1 MFKSWQFCRT
11 HIPFLTTE
19 KLPTPEQGI
28 ITGVRNELSEIL
40 PIAIKLSQN
49 YPNPFNPAT
58 KIEFSLPKR
67 SETSLIIYNVLGQ
80 EVKRLLDGDLA
91 AGDYE
96 LFWDASRYSS
106 GVYLYE
112 LRTEKYRFV
121 RKMLLV
127 K

>member
-1 MFKSWQFCRT
+1 M
-11 HIPFLTTE
+11 
-19 KLPTPEQGI
+19 PTPEQGI
-28 ITGVRNELSEIL
+28 IIGVRNELSEIL

-49 YPNPFNPAT
+49 YPNPFNLVT

-67 SETSLIIYNVLGQ
+67 SETSLVIYNVLGQ
-80 EVKRLLDGDLA
+80 EVKRLLGGDLA

-96 LFWDASRYSS
+96 IFWDASGYSS

-112 LRTEKYRFV
+112 LRTEKYRFM
-121 RKMLLV
+121 RKMLLL

>member
-1 MFKSWQFCRT
+1 M
-11 HIPFLTTE
+11 
-19 KLPTPEQGI
+19 PTPEQGK
-28 ITGVRNELSEIL
+28 ITSVNNDLSENL
-40 PIAIKLSQN
+40 PKDMELSQN

-58 KIEFSLPKR
+58 KIEFSLLKR
-67 SETSLIIYNVLGQ
+67 AETSLIIYNVLDQ
-80 EVKRLLDGDLA
+80 KVKRLLDGDHA

-96 LFWDASRYSS
+96 LFWDASGNSS

-121 RKMLLV
+121 RKMSVL

>member
-1 MFKSWQFCRT
+1 M
-11 HIPFLTTE
+11 P
-19 KLPTPEQGI
+19 PPEQGI
-28 ITGVRNELSEIL
+28 IISVNNDLSENL
-40 PIAIKLSQN
+40 PKDMEWSQN

-96 LFWDASRYSS
+96 LFWDASGNSS
-106 GVYLYE
+106 GVYL
-112 LRTEKYRFV
+112 
-121 RKMLLV
+121 
-127 K
+127 

>member
-1 MFKSWQFCRT
+1 M
-11 HIPFLTTE
+11 
-19 KLPTPEQGI
+19 
-28 ITGVRNELSEIL
+28 
-40 PIAIKLSQN
+40 SQN

-96 LFWDASRYSS
+96 LFWDASGNSS